1 MEKTPPMC
9 DPPQVAS
16 PGTPFRR
23 LWTSSG
29 LSNLADGAF
38 KVGLP
43 LVAVQTTREPTLVAG
58 LVFALT
64 LPWLVF
70 ALPAGALTD
79 RLDRRRTML
88 WANACRA
95 TLLAVLAGAAA
106 LGWANIWLLYAVA
119 FAAGVAE
126 TLYDTSAQSLL
137 PQLVDRDR
145 LPRANSRLFAVEL
158 TANEFVGPPLA
169 GLLVAAGAVVAFTA
183 PAALWLVALV
193 ALWSVRG
200 TFKVHR
206 EHRTTLRA
214 DIAEGLRFLLRHRML
229 RALAVVVGVFNV
241 ASTAS
246 GSVLVLHAVGPG
258 SAMGLTG
265 QVFGLLLTTPAVGSL
280 VGSLVAERVIAR
292 LGRGRSL
299 AVGFVAGTL
308 LVAAPAVTAN
318 PYAVAA
324 AFAVAGAGIAVLNV
338 VAVSLRQLV
347 TPDRLLGRVNSAYR
361 LVAWGTMPLGAALG
375 GALAQA
381 FGVRAVFVVMA
392 VVSVLALSG
401 LAAVTER
408 KIERAVAASAPA

>member
-1 MEKTPPMC
+1 MAPL
-9 DPPQVAS
+9 
-16 PGTPFRR
+16 GTPFRR

-95 TLLAVLAGAAA
+95 ALLALLAGAAA

-137 PQLVDRDR
+137 PHLVDRDR

-169 GLLVAAGAVVAFTA
+169 GLLVAAGAVAAFTA
-183 PAALWLVALV
+183 PAALWVVALV

-200 TFKVHR
+200 TFKVDR

-214 DIAEGLRFLLRHRML
+214 DIAEGLRFLLRHRLL
-229 RALAVVVGVFNV
+229 RALAAVVGVFNI
-241 ASTAS
+241 AGTAS

-280 VGSLVAERVIAR
+280 VGSLAAERVVAR
-292 LGRGRSL
+292 LGRARSL
-299 AVGFVAGTL
+299 AVGFVAGSL

-338 VAVSLRQLV
+338 VAVSLRQHV

-361 LVAWGTMPLGAALG
+361 LVAWGTMPLGAAIG
-375 GALAQA
+375 GAVAQA
-381 FGVRAVFVVMA
+381 FGVRAVFAVMA
-392 VVSVLALSG
+392 VVSLLALCG
-401 LAAVTER
+401 LTAVTER
-408 KIERAVAASAPA
+408 KVERAVAASAPA

>member
-1 MEKTPPMC
+1 MPPTG
-9 DPPQVAS
+9 A
-16 PGTPFRR
+16 GFRC

-29 LSNLADGAF
+29 LSNLADGTF
-38 KVGLP
+38 KVALP
-43 LVAVQTTREPTLVAG
+43 LVAVHTTREPTLIAG

-79 RLDRRRTML
+79 RFDRRRTML
-88 WANACRA
+88 WANATRA
-95 TLLAVLAGAAA
+95 ALVAVLAVAMAS
-106 LGWANIWLLYAVA
+106 GWASIWLLYAVA

-145 LPRANSRLFAVEL
+145 LPRANARLFAVEL
-158 TANEFVGPPLA
+158 TAHEFVGPPVA
-169 GLLVAAGAVVAFTA
+169 GLLVAAGAVAAFTA
-183 PAALWLVALV
+183 PAALWLVALA

-214 DIAEGLRFLLRHRML
+214 DIAEGLRFLLRHRLL
-229 RALAVVVGVFNV
+229 RGLAVVVGLFNV
-241 ASTAS
+241 ANTAS
-246 GSVLVLHAVGPG
+246 GAVLVLHAVGPG

-265 QVFGLLLTTPAVGSL
+265 QVFGLLLTAPAVGSL
-280 VGSLVAERVIAR
+280 IGSLAAERVIAA

-299 AVGFVAGTL
+299 AFGFVAGTL
-308 LVAAPAVTAN
+308 MVAAPAVTAD

-324 AFAVAGAGIAVLNV
+324 AFAVAGCGIAVLNV
-338 VAVSLRQLV
+338 VAVSLRQHV

-361 LVAWGTMPLGAALG
+361 LVAWGTMPLGAAIG
-375 GALAQA
+375 GGLAQA
-381 FGVRAVFVVMA
+381 FGLRAVFVIMTG
-392 VVSVLALSG
+392 VSLVALVG
-401 LAAVTER
+401 LTAATER
-408 KIERAVAASAPA
+408 KIEHALAG